1 MCRIRRDCHVCVVT
15 GCVCWKIS
23 LGLQAM
29 PGNPISGPEWLDE
42 AEVCSDGE
50 QKFEV
55 FQEFLTS
62 GPYTFLPAPSPGV
75 CDRI

>member
-1 MCRIRRDCHVCVVT
+1 
-15 GCVCWKIS
+15 
-23 LGLQAM
+23 M
-29 PGNPISGPEWLDE
+29 PGNLISGPEWLDE

-55 FQEFLTS
+55 FQFLTS